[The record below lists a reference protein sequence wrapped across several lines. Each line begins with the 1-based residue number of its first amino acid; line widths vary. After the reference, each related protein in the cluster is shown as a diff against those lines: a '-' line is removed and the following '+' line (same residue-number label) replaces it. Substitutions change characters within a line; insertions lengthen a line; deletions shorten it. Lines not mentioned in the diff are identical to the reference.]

1 MSVELRVGIDVGGTF
16 TDLVAHDEEG
26 EVATV
31 KVSST
36 PTNPAIGVMDALR
49 ELGNRHD
56 VDPGDVESL
65 FHGST
70 VTTNAIIERD
80 GANTGL
86 LITDGYDAVPIVG
99 NQARSEANSIDAFY
113 EEEPFLVPP
122 RLTREIPERT
132 NADSEVIH
140 ELDEEAVKEAVRE
153 LREEGVDAI
162 AVCYLFSF
170 LNPEHEKRTL
180 ELIQEVHPDCFV
192 SLSSRVIPKVRE
204 YPRLSTTSVDAYVGP
219 VLEEYITDL
228 RQRLDE
234 YGVTTDRLYLML
246 SNGGLTP
253 LTSGNK
259 NPSETLLSGPAAG
272 VQGSR
277 YIGTLLSEDNLLTMD
292 MGGTSCDIS
301 IIKDGEVTRSSEG
314 TIGDYRIAHP
324 LIDITAIGAG
334 GGTQARVEGDR
345 LLVGPQSSGADP
357 GPVCYGRGGEI
368 PTVTDANVLLG
379 RLNPDYLL
387 GGELEVEFDRTKAQI
402 EDRIAEP
409 LEMDVREAAAGIV
422 EIVHNI
428 MKKEI
433 NLTLS
438 RYGYDPRT
446 FTLFAYGGA
455 GPSHAA
461 RVAEMMDMR
470 RVVVPPWPG
479 LNSALGLLT
488 NDIRQDYTRSRIHP
502 LMGSSDLIA
511 KEFESL
517 AETAVAERR
526 AEGHDP
532 DEIDIERRLDLRYEQ
547 QGYELTVDVDSDP
560 IDEERIRRTFDE
572 LHDSRFGHRSD
583 TPVEVVNYRVSS
595 VVSVPRFDLTDVA
608 RTAEERPEPEAYREV
623 YYPGDDRVVETPIF
637 GPDGLAGHEFTGP
650 MIVEQTDTTIVAEP
664 GQNVTVDELGNTVIE
679 VNGRD

>member
-1 MSVELRVGIDVGGTF
+1 MSGELRVGIDVGGTF
-16 TDLVAHDEEG
+16 TDLVAHDEKG

-49 ELGNRHD
+49 EL
-56 VDPGDVESL
+56 VDGHNVGPGDVESL

-99 NQARSEANSIDAFY
+99 TQARSESNSINAFY

-132 NADSEVIH
+132 NADGEVVN
-140 ELDEEAVKEAVRE
+140 ELDEEAIREAVRE

-162 AVCYLFSF
+162 AVSYLFSF
-170 LNPEHEKRTL
+170 LNPEHEQRTL

-192 SLSSRVIPKVRE
+192 SLSSQVIPKIRE

-219 VLEEYITDL
+219 ILKEYITDL

-246 SNGGLTP
+246 SNGGLVP
-253 LTSGNK
+253 LTSKNK

-277 YIGTLLSEDNLLTMD
+277 YIGALLSEDNLLTMD

-357 GPVCYGRGGEI
+357 GPVCYGRGGEV

-387 GGELEVEFDRTKAQI
+387 GGELEVEFDRTKARI
-402 EDRIAEP
+402 EDRIAER
-409 LEMDVREAAAGIV
+409 L
-422 EIVHNI
+422 
-428 MKKEI
+428 
-433 NLTLS
+433 
-438 RYGYDPRT
+438 
-446 FTLFAYGGA
+446 
-455 GPSHAA
+455 
-461 RVAEMMDMR
+461 
-470 RVVVPPWPG
+470 
-479 LNSALGLLT
+479 
-488 NDIRQDYTRSRIHP
+488 RQ
-502 LMGSSDLIA
+502 
-511 KEFESL
+511 
-517 AETAVAERR
+517 
-526 AEGHDP
+526 
-532 DEIDIERRLDLRYEQ
+532 
-547 QGYELTVDVDSDP
+547 
-560 IDEERIRRTFDE
+560 
-572 LHDSRFGHRSD
+572 
-583 TPVEVVNYRVSS
+583 
-595 VVSVPRFDLTDVA
+595 
-608 RTAEERPEPEAYREV
+608 
-623 YYPGDDRVVETPIF
+623 
-637 GPDGLAGHEFTGP
+637 
-650 MIVEQTDTTIVAEP
+650 
-664 GQNVTVDELGNTVIE
+664 
-679 VNGRD
+679 